1 MWIANGGVAIRCL
14 GMRKRSALLA
24 VALLFTVFTLIP
36 NLQAQ
41 PLITIDWVTV
51 GDPGNAADDTTTY
64 GAVADSF
71 RIMKFEFQNSQ
82 YAAFLNSVDPNG
94 TNPNSVYS
102 ADMGSNPLG
111 GDQFHI

>member
-1 MWIANGGVAIRCL
+1 MFAA
-14 GMRKRSALLA
+14 
-24 VALLFTVFTLIP
+24 FTLIS
-36 NLQAQ
+36 NLQAA
-41 PLITIDWVTV
+41 LITIDWVTV
-51 GDPGNAADDTTTY
+51 GDPGNAADTTTY